1 MSRSKCSREL
11 YCSFLEVTSDRYSAL
26 SLSEVVPESIALSHD
41 SISRWLVA
49 ERVQPKDLWIAAKK
63 ELFQS
68 SIHKPGILIFDDVV
82 IDKSRSGKTELVNW
96 QYAGSKHDIT
106 KGIGVVNALW
116 QTSKDDYIPM
126 DYRIWNPPEDGKTKN
141 DHFRDMLAHAKQR
154 QLHPEMVVADSWYSS
169 LDNLKAIRS
178 HGWEWVMG
186 LRSNRL
192 VNKPH
197 AQIKTLE
204 IPDEGLVVHLKGYG
218 WIKLFRFV
226 TKHGRTDYIGTS
238 RLDLSHE
245 QVKEYFERRWS
256 VEVLHRELKQT
267 CGFARCMANT
277 GRAQRN
283 HIGLSLLTWMRRHKR
298 RRLDQANN
306 VGISMYRQKWEVIR
320 PSIQLALAARMG
332 G

>member
-1 MSRSKCSREL
+1 MPRSKCSREL

-26 SLSEVVPESIALSHD
+26 SLSEVAAPQVALSHD
-41 SISRWLVA
+41 SISRWLA
-49 ERVQPKDLWIAAKK
+49 DEHVQPKDLWQVAKTEIVDTK
-63 ELFQS
+63 
-68 SIHKPGILIFDDVV
+68 GILAFDDVV

-96 QYAGSKHDIT
+96 QYAGSAHDVI

-116 QTSKDDYIPM
+116 QVSKDDYIPM

-141 DHFRDMLAHAKQR
+141 EHFRDMLSSVKER
-154 QLHPEMVVADSWYSS
+154 GLEPEMVVADSWYSS
-169 LDNLKAIRS
+169 LDNLKAVRS
-178 HGWEWVMG
+178 HGWHWVMG

-197 AQIKTLE
+197 IQIRELD

-218 WIKLFRFV
+218 WIRVFRFV

-238 RLDLSHE
+238 KTYLTRVA
-245 QVKEYFERRWS
+245 VKTYFERRWS
-256 VEVLHRELKQT
+256 IEVLHRELKQT
-267 CGFARCMANT
+267 CGFDRCMANT

-298 RRLDQANN
+298 RRRDEANTT
-306 VGISMYRQKWEVIR
+306 MYRQKWEVVKPAIR
-320 PSIQLALAARMG
+320 QALAQAMTA
-332 G
+332 

>member
-11 YCSFLEVTSDRYSAL
+11 YCSFLEVTSARYSAL
-26 SLSEVVPESIALSHD
+26 ALSEVVPPYTELSHD
-41 SISRWLVA
+41 SISRWLA
-49 ERVQPKDLWIAAKK
+49 DEHVQPKDLWTKAKT
-63 ELFQS
+63 EVAD
-68 SIHKPGILIFDDVV
+68 KPGILVFDDVV

-116 QTSKDDYIPM
+116 QTNKDEYIPM

-141 DHFRDMLAHAKQR
+141 DHFQDMLSSTKAR
-154 QLHPEMVVADSWYSS
+154 GLHPEMVVADSWYGS
-169 LDNLKAIRS
+169 LKNLKSVRS
-178 HGWEWVMG
+178 HGWDWVMG

-192 VNKPH
+192 VGKPH
-197 AQIKTLE
+197 VQIRTLD
-204 IPDEGLVVHLKGYG
+204 IPTEGLTVYLKGYG

-238 RLDLSHE
+238 KLDLSRE

-267 CGFARCMANT
+267 CGFARCLANT

-283 HIGLSLLTWMRRHKR
+283 HIGLSLLTWMRKHKR
-298 RRLDQANN
+298 RRTDHMT
-306 VGISMYRQKWEVIR
+306 MYQQDWEVVK
-320 PSIQLALAARMG
+320 PGIQLALAARLSE
-332 G
+332 

>member
-11 YCSFLEVTSDRYSAL
+11 YCSFLEVTSARYSAL
-26 SLSEVVPESIALSHD
+26 ALSEVVPPYTELSHD
-41 SISRWLVA
+41 SISRWLA
-49 ERVQPKDLWIAAKK
+49 DEHIRPKDLWAKAK
-63 ELFQS
+63 TEVAD
-68 SIHKPGILIFDDVV
+68 KPGILVFDDVV

-116 QTSKDDYIPM
+116 QTSKDDYVPM

-141 DHFRDMLAHAKQR
+141 DHFQDMLSSTKAR
-154 QLHPEMVVADSWYSS
+154 GLHPEMVVADSWYGS
-169 LDNLKAIRS
+169 LKNLKSVRS
-178 HGWEWVMG
+178 HGWDWVMG

-197 AQIKTLE
+197 VQIRTLD
-204 IPDEGLVVHLKGYG
+204 IPTEGLTVYLKGYG

-226 TKHGRTDYIGTS
+226 TKHGRTDFIGTS
-238 RLDLSHE
+238 KLDLSRE

-267 CGFARCMANT
+267 CGFACCLANT

-283 HIGLSLLTWMRRHKR
+283 HIGLSLLTWMRKHKR
-298 RRLDQANN
+298 RRTDHMT
-306 VGISMYRQKWEVIR
+306 MYQQDWEVVK
-320 PSIQLALAARMG
+320 PSIQLALAARLSG
-332 G
+332 